1 MSKHLN
7 SNEQV
12 VLVDEQNQKLG
23 LADKYEVHTADTPLH
38 RAFSL
43 FLFNPKG
50 ELLLQQR
57 AAVKKTWPNIWS
69 NSVCGHPAD
78 GESFEA
84 AAIRRA
90 DYEIGIQLTKTDV
103 KIMLPKYRYRY
114 EHLGVVENEFCPVL
128 VGFGNFTPK
137 PNPNEVQNTRWV
149 KWIDFLA
156 EISKP
161 NEYSKWCVEEANL
174 LERNSEFKRLF
185 NEQTA

>member
-1 MSKHLN
+1 MSIDTEF
-7 SNEQV
+7 NEHV
-12 VLVDEQNQKLG
+12 VLVDEQNQKIG

-57 AAVKKTWPNIWS
+57 AATKKTWPNIWS

-78 GESFEA
+78 GESFET

-90 DYEIGIQLTKTDV
+90 DYELGITLTNTDV
-103 KIMLPKYRYRY
+103 RVILSEYRYRY

-128 VGFGNFTPK
+128 VGFGNFMPK

-149 KWIDFLA
+149 KWTEFLT

-161 NEYSKWCVEEANL
+161 NKYSEWCVEEANL
-174 LERNSEFKRLF
+174 LERNNEFKRLF
-185 NEQTA
+185 NEQAV